1 MQRYLLAFMM
11 VATLSGG
18 RIFAANPVPADVGE
32 WGLETDTIITMLPS
46 VAPSSMVARACLQCK
61 EVSLQV
67 SAATQFY
74 AGQDPI
80 SLNELKRA
88 AQSRHFMM
96 VFYKPATRV
105 VTRIVIHGI
114 SAAAIPTR

>member
-11 VATLSGG
+11 VATLAGG
-18 RIFAANPVPADVGE
+18 RVLAANPVPADVAE
-32 WGLETDTIITMLPS
+32 WGLETDTIVTILPS
-46 VAPSSMVARACLQCK
+46 VAPSSMVARACIECK

-67 SAATQFY
+67 SAQTQFY
-74 AGQDPI
+74 AGQDLV
-80 SLNELKRA
+80 SLKELRRA
-88 AQSRHFMM
+88 AQSKHFMM